1 MVAFVPR
8 PSYSNSAIVFKH
20 ERLPQRRA
28 ADQAPAMVN
37 VADQITHDLYTIEI
51 CIRDFHG
58 GEVIFDS
65 RYLYLFPR

>member
-1 MVAFVPR
+1 
-8 PSYSNSAIVFKH
+8 
-20 ERLPQRRA
+20 
-28 ADQAPAMVN
+28 MVN